1 MIFALVT
8 IALGAPPPTGFTSS
22 MERVALERTSSRVE
36 VTVDPLVKTIVL
48 TGAKISGRLE
58 SALCPTQVKRRDG
71 LSLHCTTRRLWAAIG
86 DDESG
91 LYLDLRALRGVTW
104 QWDAAGLPLQRWPFD
119 GLGIPQSCPGTI
131 DVVKAECALGEGRY
145 DEAAVLFTSALQTPD
160 VHFARLRLGDLA
172 LRRGDPEAALSWYS
186 KSAATGPVSR
196 LARMRECDLT
206 GNCLDE
212 RPATLDGLHPTL
224 AMEGRI
230 HQIRQDLVANRELQA
245 MQQLSSEVEAGRP
258 LCTVAH
264 LFCQKAVQA
273 AFLANNDETASLA
286 LSVFATAG
294 LADGPAGIEVARA
307 AAAAAERAGAPA
319 FAAAV
324 LASLSGR
331 LPMDELD
338 VHLQRVARLYL
349 AARDPIRAQ
358 FVVEYA
364 EQKLAAATL
373 KSQAWKQLRRTVE
386 PKVSAP
392 KPPAPPS
399 IAVRLPALADDVA
412 ISREL
417 ARAVQARS
425 AAAQPPSSGEA
436 P

>member
-1 MIFALVT
+1 MVFALVS

-22 MERVALERTSSRVE
+22 MERVALERTSARVE

-48 TGAKISGRLE
+48 TGAKISGRFE
-58 SALCPTQVKRRDG
+58 SALCPTQLKRRDG

-86 DDESG
+86 DDENG

-104 QWDAAGLPLQRWPFD
+104 QWDAAGVPLQRWPFD

-186 KSAATGPVSR
+186 KAAATGPVSR

-212 RPATLDGLHPTL
+212 RPATLDGLHPAL

-230 HQIRQDLVANRELQA
+230 HQIRQNLVANRELEA
-245 MQQLSSEVEAGRP
+245 MQQLSAEVEAGRP

-273 AFLANNDETASLA
+273 AFLAKSDETASLA

-294 LADGPAGIEVARA
+294 LGDGPAGIEVARA
-307 AAAAAERAGAPA
+307 AAGTAERAGAPA

-386 PKVSAP
+386 PKASSP
-392 KPPAPPS
+392 RPPAAS

-425 AAAQPPSSGEA
+425 AAALPPSSSGEA

>member
-1 MIFALVT
+1 MVFALVS

-22 MERVALERTSSRVE
+22 MERIALERTSSRVD

-58 SALCPTQVKRRDG
+58 SALCPTQLKRRDG

-86 DDESG
+86 DDENG

-104 QWDAAGLPLQRWPFD
+104 QWDAAGVPLQRWPFE

-131 DVVKAECALGEGRY
+131 DIVKAECALGEGRFE
-145 DEAAVLFTSALQTPD
+145 EAAVRFASALETPD
-160 VHFARLRLGDLA
+160 MNFARLRLGDLA
-172 LRRGDPEAALSWYS
+172 LRRGDPEAALSWYA
-186 KSAATGPVSR
+186 KAAATGPVTR

-206 GNCLDE
+206 GNCLAE
-212 RPATLDGLHPTL
+212 KPATLDGLHPTL

-230 HQIRQDLVANRELQA
+230 HQIRQDLVADRELEA
-245 MQQLSSEVEAGRP
+245 MQQLSAEVEAGRP
-258 LCTVAH
+258 LCTIAH

-273 AFLANNDETASLA
+273 AFLATSDETTSLA

-307 AAAAAERAGAPA
+307 AAGAAERAGAPG

-373 KSQAWKQLRRTVE
+373 KSKAWKQLRRIVE
-386 PKVSAP
+386 PKPSSP
-392 KPPAPPS
+392 KPAAPPS
-399 IAVRLPALADDVA
+399 IAVRLPALTDDVA

-425 AAAQPPSSGEA
+425 AAAQPPSSGEH